1 MISPPSLV
9 LHDLPTRQAGPL
21 PVAHGRWDK
30 THVLRLK
37 PCEVGLMECKGFPQ
51 EVEGRVA
58 MENGL
63 QCTGFEPHHG
73 EGLLPYLH
81 LCDQW
86 NMQILACAIR
96 NYNMNA

>member
-1 MISPPSLV
+1 
-9 LHDLPTRQAGPL
+9 
-21 PVAHGRWDK
+21 
-30 THVLRLK
+30 
-37 PCEVGLMECKGFPQ
+37 MECKGFPQ

-58 MENGL
+58 TENGL

-73 EGLLPYLH
+73 KGLLPYLH

-86 NMQILACAIR
+86 NMQILALAIR